1 MTLISIILLE
11 VNLGDSILYNSKWGK
26 ISEDI
31 AKIAET
37 EWDSAW
43 EVKRKL

>member
-11 VNLGDSILYNSKWGK
+11 VNLGDSILDTSRWDK

-31 AKIAET
+31 AKIIH
-37 EWDSAW
+37 S
-43 EVKRKL
+43 